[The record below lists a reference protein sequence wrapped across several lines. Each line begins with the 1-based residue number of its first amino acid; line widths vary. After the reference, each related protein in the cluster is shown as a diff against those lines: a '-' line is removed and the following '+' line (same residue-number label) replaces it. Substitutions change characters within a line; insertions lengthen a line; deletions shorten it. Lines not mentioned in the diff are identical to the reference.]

1 MFRLLWDSKVR
12 TKIHPNTSKMHTT
25 VGWMFCVYFL
35 MCLLCMHMSA
45 RVCVLVHAGPMRGYG
60 CECGGLT
67 DLCWMSSL
75 SFSGLFFE
83 IGCFTEPGT
92 HWVWPANSSRNL
104 PVLEPQC
111 WAYKCRPLCRCF
123 SMDAG
128 YQHLGPHVS
137 SFAHEVNVK
146 WLSIKYMPP
155 ISNIPHCFVP
165 IFPMQSSWWTLLILG
180 F

>member
-25 VGWMFCVYFL
+25 VGWTFCVYFL
-35 MCLLCMHMSA
+35 MCLLYMHMSV
-45 RVCVLVHAGPMRGYG
+45 RVCVLMHTGPMRGYG
-60 CECGGLT
+60 CECGGLA
-67 DLCWMSSL
+67 DFCWMSSL
-75 SFSGLFFE
+75 SLSGLFFE

-92 HWVWPANSSRNL
+92 HWGWPAKSSRNL

-123 SMDAG
+123 CMDAG

-137 SFAHEVNVK
+137 FFAHEVNVK

-155 ISNIPHCFVP
+155 PSNIPHCFVP
-165 IFPMQSSWWTLLILG
+165 IFAMQSSWWMLLILG